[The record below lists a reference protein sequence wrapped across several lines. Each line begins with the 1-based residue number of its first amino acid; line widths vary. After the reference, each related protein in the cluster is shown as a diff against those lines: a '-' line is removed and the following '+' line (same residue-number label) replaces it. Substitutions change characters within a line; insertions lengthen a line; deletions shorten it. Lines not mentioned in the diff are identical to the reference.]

1 MSPPQRLLM
10 GTSTISQVSTHTSTY
25 LGNKIAPGQIFIGAI
40 NVTNNVPV
48 KTTKKVIVNHT
59 SKKLSA
65 GDDIFMN
72 HKYKFKPEELRIVF
86 KFYIIHTK

>member
-1 MSPPQRLLM
+1 M
-10 GTSTISQVSTHTSTY
+10 GISIIWHVKTQTSSY
-25 LGNKIAPGQIFIGAI
+25 LGNRMLPGKTFIGAI

-86 KFYIIHTK
+86 KFSIIHIK